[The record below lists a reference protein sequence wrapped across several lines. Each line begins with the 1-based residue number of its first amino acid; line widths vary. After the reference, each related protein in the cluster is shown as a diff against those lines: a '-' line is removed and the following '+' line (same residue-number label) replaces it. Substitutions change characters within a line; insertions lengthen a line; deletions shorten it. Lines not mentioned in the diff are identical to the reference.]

1 MSTQSITMNRPRKKG
16 AKYLSFWSLLSLCLF
31 VVFAAGLIGNAGQ
44 TLSPLYTLGA
54 VGICFVTAWGVR
66 AHFHKKEAHWVHEL
80 QISGAL
86 LLGAHMLGASW
97 SHLSPLVF
105 LALGMVGILVD
116 RKTLLSAIGLSIVFS
131 LVAFFHAATQVPM
144 MDMAVHFLFTIL
156 FGFSA
161 FIISRTFEFK
171 KKLFRNDDEI
181 ASENSRR
188 EVQELHLHTLTEATA
203 SRERTRELISRNAVN
218 AVNQSVFLSLSLL
231 KTGLNCHSVVL
242 LWFDVSQKNL
252 RIKEMVSDSDNIIE
266 GEISPAKGV
275 IGGITRRRESL
286 QLNQLRDGFRGI
298 PYYRSASGKIKSFIG
313 IPVLEDGHLR
323 GVICADRTS
332 DQDFDD
338 ADLDVLQEAADYI
351 VRTIE
356 NERLFTQI
364 EKSKYELGRFFDAS
378 RKLNTVLTTDQAL
391 QTTIECI
398 KDIVPFDFAAIT
410 TIREDGQHEIRT
422 AFGPL
427 EDTVGKR
434 FSDNNGLVSMVCRN
448 RHYLPYGGKV
458 RDGKTLIFSDDIDV
472 PSAKSILVLPLI
484 AQDICAGTLIVGTA
498 APNAY
503 TSERRE
509 MLEVVANQAAV
520 TFANAQLYEQMRELA
535 TTDGLTGLANHRTF
549 QSKTDEAIAR
559 HKRTGKSFCLLLTD
573 IDHFKNV
580 NDTHGHPA
588 GDEVLRQFADA
599 FRALLR
605 ETDTPCRYGGEE
617 FTIILEETD
626 TEGAML
632 IANRIREKVKSLS
645 FESEAGKFNCSL
657 SIGVATWPKDATE
670 KQELIDL
677 ADKAL
682 YYSKENGRDRVTP
695 VSQLSE

>member
-1 MSTQSITMNRPRKKG
+1 MSAQSISINRPRKKG
-16 AKYLSFWSLLSLCLF
+16 AKLISLWSLASVCLSLA
-31 VVFAAGLIGNAGQ
+31 FAAGF
-44 TLSPLYTLGA
+44 
-54 VGICFVTAWGVR
+54 VGIQNQSYNPAFTWGAISLCFVVALGVR
-66 AHFHKKEAHWVHEL
+66 FSFLKEERHWLHEL
-80 QISGAL
+80 QISGAV
-86 LLGAHMLGASW
+86 LLGMHLLSAIW
-97 SHLSPLVF
+97 PTLSPLIFFV
-105 LALGMVGILVD
+105 LGVVGILVD
-116 RKTLLSAIGLSIVFS
+116 RKA
-131 LVAFFHAATQVPM
+131 LVATVALSLLFSVVLAVHSPFQYTDV
-144 MDMAVHFLFTIL
+144 AVHFVFAIL

-161 FIISRTFEFK
+161 LILSRTFELK
-171 KKLFRNDDEI
+171 KKLFRKHGDIEADLT
-181 ASENSRR
+181 RR
-188 EVQELHLHTLTEATA
+188 DAQELHLHTLSETTT
-203 SRERTRELISRNAVN
+203 SRERTRELVNRNAVS

-252 RIKEMVSDSDNIIE
+252 RIKELVSDSDNIVE

-286 QLNQLRDGFRGI
+286 QLNQMRDGFRGI
-298 PYYRSASGKIKSFIG
+298 PYYRNASGKIKSFIG
-313 IPVLEDGHLR
+313 VPVLEDGHLR
-323 GVICADRTS
+323 GVVCADRIV
-332 DQDFDD
+332 DEDFNDN
-338 ADLDVLQEAADYI
+338 DLDVLQEAADYI

-378 RKLNTVLTTDQAL
+378 RKLNTVLTTEEAL
-391 QTTIECI
+391 KTTIDCI
-398 KDIVPFDFAAIT
+398 KDIVPFEFAAIT
-410 TIREDGQHEIRT
+410 TINDNAQHQIRA
-422 AFGPL
+422 AFGVL
-427 EDTVGKR
+427 EEAIGKQ
-434 FSDNNGLVSMVCRN
+434 FYDNNGLVSMVCRN

-458 RDGKTLIFSDDIDV
+458 RDGKMLIFSKEIAL
-472 PSAKSILVLPLI
+472 PSTKSILVLPLI
-484 AQDICAGTLIVGTA
+484 AQDRCVGTLVVGTSV
-498 APNAY
+498 PNVY

-520 TFANAQLYEQMRELA
+520 TFANAQLYEQMREQA

-559 HKRTGKSFCLLLTD
+559 HKRTKKSFCLLLTD
-573 IDHFKNV
+573 IDHFKSV

-599 FRALLR
+599 FRSLLR

-617 FTIILEETD
+617 FTILLEETD
-626 TEGAML
+626 TESAL
-632 IANRIREKVKSLS
+632 QIADRIREKVKSLS
-645 FESEAGKFNCSL
+645 FESEAGTFNCSL
-657 SIGVATWPKDATE
+657 SIGVATWPQDAVE

-695 VSQLSE
+695 VSRLEK